1 MKHTEKEI
9 EELITDYLA
18 HETTQEMNH
27 KLSELLEEEACSRLF
42 RRRTQSWWLFRTLL
56 RWQQVDAGAAWKQV
70 KRRTGYQRVYQW
82 KRAVGYAAL
91 LALMAGSGFYVLT
104 RTMPVEPTYSGNN
117 HTSGATLTLSNGE
130 KILLP
135 QKREGII
142 RQDTTFNI
150 ELTVEKGLVCTA
162 LSTTLRDTV
171 PHYQTLAVPQGCD
184 FLLTLSDGSRVWLN
198 AESVL
203 KYPEKFVAG
212 KREVELQGEGYFE
225 IQADSSA
232 PFEIRTQGLKTIV
245 LGTAFNLKAYPNEAE
260 VITTLVSGHIRQE
273 CEGIRPVVLTP
284 NTQSVYKPGENQIQT
299 WQVNPAEALAWK
311 NGRFIFK
318 NRPLQE
324 IFRELT
330 RWYQLEEVEYFP
342 PEVKNT
348 CFYLNTERYGNI
360 RTVLDKLEK
369 TNTLNFEIQGKK
381 ISVHKNKSNPKI
393 KS

>member
-1 MKHTEKEI
+1 M
-9 EELITDYLA
+9 
-18 HETTQEMNH
+18 
-27 KLSELLEEEACSRLF
+27 
-42 RRRTQSWWLFRTLL
+42 
-56 RWQQVDAGAAWKQV
+56 
-70 KRRTGYQRVYQW
+70 
-82 KRAVGYAAL
+82 
-91 LALMAGSGFYVLT
+91 
-104 RTMPVEPTYSGNN
+104 
-117 HTSGATLTLSNGE
+117 
-130 KILLP
+130 
-135 QKREGII
+135 
-142 RQDTTFNI
+142 
-150 ELTVEKGLVCTA
+150 
-162 LSTTLRDTV
+162 
-171 PHYQTLAVPQGCD
+171 
-184 FLLTLSDGSRVWLN
+184 
-198 AESVL
+198 